1 METPISADTKLQ
13 SKTLPAAISPEFLA
27 ELRARGVVEAHL
39 FGSVSRGEDGPE
51 SDVDL
56 LVRFGSPT
64 TFFEQL
70 SLAERLSRICGR
82 PVEVITKLHPAF
94 APYILPTLVPLPL

>member
-1 METPISADTKLQ
+1 MDTPTPTAQ
-13 SKTLPAAISPEFLA
+13 SPGGTIPDEISPEFLA
-27 ELRARGVVEAHL
+27 ELRAHGVVEAHL
-39 FGSVSRGEDGPE
+39 FGSLSRGETGPE

-56 LVRFGSPT
+56 LVRFGRPT

-70 SLAERLSRICGR
+70 GLAERLSLICGR

-94 APYILPTLVPLPL
+94 EPYILPTLVPLPL